1 MKYRHVKLIV
11 IAVALL
17 GGMFLLLS
25 LNPRPADDPQ
35 YANRS
40 EVLFWHF
47 WGGADR
53 SVVDDVVRRFNE
65 SQDQYFVRAIAMPG
79 NNLQAKL
86 FLAIA
91 GGDPPDI
98 VNQDDPIVGD
108 WGWRGIV
115 QPIDQVCEAH
125 ELQEIKKFLYPAAD
139 RLGRFDGRLYAVC
152 NGMDVRALFYNQT
165 ALRQFGLEPPS
176 TIEELSHIA
185 EVITPPHTEDP
196 DFFGYL
202 PDSRRLWAWGQVFG
216 GSFYDFDTQQV
227 TLTDPR
233 IVAATAWMARFGLW
247 YGSDT
252 INRFR
257 QGDQSLPGKTFP
269 LLPVHDDAMTGRY
282 VMLMDGQWRVRDI
295 EAFVQRR
302 RDRNIPSPEFGVCP
316 LPFPVDGRPD
326 AGWANGN
333 FFVIPKG
340 AKNSEGAVAFM
351 KYWIGLTDPN
361 QAAQTCAM
369 GGWIPVSPTVTAT
382 APFQEFLS
390 NHPLFAAFV
399 RLAASENQIPI
410 PGIPGAPMFK
420 REVERAAANAM
431 ANPEQS
437 VKDIL
442 ERAQAT
448 IQAKLDAIRQ
458 EANR

>member
-1 MKYRHVKLIV
+1 MKYRNLHLILL
-11 IAVALL
+11 AFALL
-17 GGMFLLLS
+17 GS
-25 LNPRPADDPQ
+25 LGALQFFSPRQVDHPQ
-35 YANRS
+35 NLNRS

-65 SQDQYFVRAIAMPG
+65 SQEQYFVRAVAMPG

-86 FLAIA
+86 FLSIA

-115 QPIDQVCEAH
+115 QPIDQVFEPH
-125 ELQEIKKFLYPAAD
+125 EMDQLKKFLYPAAD
-139 RLGRFDGRLYAVC
+139 RLGRFDGRLYAIC
-152 NGMDVRALFYNQT
+152 NGIDVRALFYNET
-165 ALRQFGLEPPS
+165 ALRQFDLKPPES
-176 TIEELSHIA
+176 IEELNHIA
-185 EVITPPHTEDP
+185 KVITPPQLENP

-202 PDSRRLWAWGQVFG
+202 PDSRRLWAWGQAFG
-216 GSFYDFDTQQV
+216 GNFYDFDNHQV
-227 TLTDPR
+227 TLTNPG
-233 IVAATAWMARFGLW
+233 IVKATTWMAQYGLW

-269 LLPVHDDAMTGRY
+269 LLPIGDDTMIGRY

-295 EAFVQRR
+295 DAFVKRR
-302 RDRNIPSPEFGVCP
+302 RERNLPCPEFGVCP
-316 LPFPVDGRPD
+316 LPYPVGGRPD

-340 AKNSEGAVAFM
+340 AKNPSGAVAFM
-351 KYWIGLTDPN
+351 KFWIGLKKPDE
-361 QAAQTCAM
+361 AAQTCAM
-369 GGWIPVSPTVTAT
+369 GGWIPVSPQVTAA
-382 APFQEFLS
+382 APFQDFLEDR
-390 NHPLFAAFV
+390 PLFAEFV
-399 RLAASENQIPI
+399 RLASSVNQIPI
-410 PGIPGAPMFK
+410 PVIPGAPMFK
-420 REVERAAANAM
+420 REVDRAAANTM

-437 VKDIL
+437 VRGIL
-442 ERAQAT
+442 EKTQAT
-448 IQAKLDAIRQ
+448 IQAKLTAIRQ
-458 EANR
+458 EEGR

>member
-1 MKYRHVKLIV
+1 MKNGTINLIL
-11 IAVALL
+11 ILFALV
-17 GGMFLLLS
+17 GGMLGLQF
-25 LNPRPADDPQ
+25 LNPRMVDQGQ
-35 YANRS
+35 YGNRS

-65 SQDQYFVRAIAMPG
+65 SQGEYFVRAIAMPG

-108 WGWRGIV
+108 WGWRGVV
-115 QPIDQVCEAH
+115 QPIDQVCDAE
-125 ELQEIKKFLYPAAD
+125 ELQEIEKFLYPAAD
-139 RLGRFDGRLYAVC
+139 RLGRFDDRLYAVC
-152 NGMDVRALFYNQT
+152 NGMDVRALFYNRT
-165 ALRQFGLEPPS
+165 ALQRFGLDPPK
-176 TIEELSHIA
+176 TIDELNHIA
-185 EVITPPHTEDP
+185 NVITPPDSRDP

-233 IVAATAWMARFGLW
+233 IVQATAWMAEFGHW

-269 LLPVHDDAMTGRY
+269 LLPIRDDAMIGRY
-282 VMLMDGQWRVRDI
+282 AMLMDGQWRVRDI

-302 RDRNIPSPEFGVCP
+302 RERNVPCPEFGVCP
-316 LPFPVDGRPD
+316 LPYPAGGRPN

-340 AKNSEGAVAFM
+340 AKNSAGAVAFM
-351 KYWIGLTDPN
+351 KYWIGLTDPA
-361 QAAQTCAM
+361 QAAETCAM
-369 GGWIPVSPTVTAT
+369 GGWIPVSPQVTAA
-382 APFQEFLS
+382 APFQEFL
-390 NHPLFAAFV
+390 NRRPLFDEFV
-399 RLAASENQIPI
+399 RLASSENQIPI

-420 REVERAAANAM
+420 REVERATATAM

-437 VKDIL
+437 AKAIL
-442 ERAQAT
+442 ERAQST
-448 IQAKLDAIRQ
+448 IQAKLDAIRK
-458 EANR
+458 EGN